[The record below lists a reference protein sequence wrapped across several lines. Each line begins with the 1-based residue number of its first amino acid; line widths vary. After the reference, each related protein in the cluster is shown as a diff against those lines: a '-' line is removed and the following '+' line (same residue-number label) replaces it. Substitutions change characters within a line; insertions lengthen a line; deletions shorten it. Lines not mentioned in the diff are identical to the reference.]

1 MNLFLCLSSIS
12 RGQYCRKSPA
22 KSEGFRKN
30 IKRRG
35 GADHIGGG
43 GGGRGVYKM
52 EGFQTFCTLCIYI
65 TYCKRMTPSRLQV

>member
-35 GADHIGGG
+35 GADHIVVGAG
-43 GGGRGVYKM
+43 GGGRVSIKWR
-52 EGFQTFCTLCIYI
+52 GF
-65 TYCKRMTPSRLQV
+65 KPSAHYVFI

>member
-43 GGGRGVYKM
+43 GGGGGSIKWRGFK
-52 EGFQTFCTLCIYI
+52 
-65 TYCKRMTPSRLQV
+65 PSAHYVFI